1 MKTLIALAL
10 KRQQTM
16 LASIHLVNY
25 NTNKSMDFLNCI
37 ICDFLLIGGH
47 AVCLYGY
54 SRQTKDI
61 DILINID
68 DKDICH
74 DNLISSGA
82 IFVQDLGIKG
92 KSYIFNNEQLD
103 VLYSDDEWFTRAFTS
118 SQEANDIKV
127 IPFEYLILLKLKASR
142 IQDLA
147 DCSKM
152 LGAASNKTIQRTRDL
167 IMKYCS
173 NDIED
178 FEALVQLGQY
188 ENKI

>member
-16 LASIHLVNY
+16 LPSIHLINY
-25 NTNKSMDFLNCI
+25 STNKSMDFLNCI

-188 ENKI
+188 ENK

>member
-16 LASIHLVNY
+16 LPSIHLINY
-25 NTNKSMDFLNCI
+25 STNKSMDFLNCI